1 VGSVLFPV
9 FRDQVHAGDA
19 EKAWRTVCVFP
30 ASLALL
36 CGLVVAFISDD
47 APCGN
52 YSKMRQ
58 MGTMDRILFTT
69 SLRSGA
75 KRNTWILYVQYAC
88 CFGVEIVM
96 NNASVLYF
104 TSEYGL
110 TTETASFLGF
120 AFGSLNLFARGVG
133 GWCSDQLN
141 VKYGMRGRLWIV
153 TMLLILQG
161 ATIIA
166 FSFCTTLGTSI
177 ATMCIFSLFVQSV
190 EGAIFGVVPYVSK
203 LFFGSVS
210 GFVGAGGN
218 VGSVVFALGFRSLN
232 YNTAFLLMGALVMA
246 SSILSVFIDIPC
258 HACMLWGKD
267 NHAVITARQRFQS
280 RRMRENLE
288 SSARRMSTMPG
299 SHTDVELN
307 AASVRAS
314 ENASISH
321 GELSTENLSPRH
333 MDDENEE
340 CLEHLESK

>member
-1 VGSVLFPV
+1 VY
-9 FRDQVHAGDA
+9 AGDA
-19 EKAWRTVCVFP
+19 EKAWRTICVFP

-36 CGLVVAFISDD
+36 CGLVVPFISDD

-110 TTETASFLGF
+110 NTETASFLGF
-120 AFGSLNLFARGVG
+120 AFGSFNLFARGVG
-133 GWCSDQLN
+133 GWCSDMLN
-141 VKYGMRGRLWIV
+141 VKYGMRGRLWLVAI
-153 TMLLILQG
+153 LLLLQG
-161 ATIIA
+161 ATIIG
-166 FSFCTTLGTSI
+166 FSFCRTLGTSI

-203 LFFGSVS
+203 LYFGSVS

-218 VGSVVFALGFRSLN
+218 VGSVIFALGFRSLD
-232 YNTAFLLMGALVMA
+232 YNTAFLVMGALVMA
-246 SSILSVFIDIPC
+246 SSILSIFIDIPC

-267 NHAVITARQRFQS
+267 NNAVINARQRFQR

-288 SSARRMSTMPG
+288 SSTRRFSTMPG
-299 SHTDVELN
+299 GSSDVEMN
-307 AASVRAS
+307 AASVRAF
-314 ENASISH
+314 ENAPTNP
-321 GELSTENLSPRH
+321 GESSTEHPSQKNSN
-333 MDDENEE
+333 DGNEE
-340 CLEHLESK
+340 MLENVERK